1 VEMSQIVRKIVK
13 DFTLNV
19 KGLLKSQQGKLKL
32 LSREKKNTLNSKR
45 TKKSFFKFKM
55 E

>member
-1 VEMSQIVRKIVK
+1 MSQIVLKIVK

-19 KGLLKSQQGKLKL
+19 KGLLKLQQGKLKL
-32 LSREKKNTLNSKR
+32 LSKEKKSILNSKR
-45 TKKSFFKFKM
+45 TKRSSFRFKM